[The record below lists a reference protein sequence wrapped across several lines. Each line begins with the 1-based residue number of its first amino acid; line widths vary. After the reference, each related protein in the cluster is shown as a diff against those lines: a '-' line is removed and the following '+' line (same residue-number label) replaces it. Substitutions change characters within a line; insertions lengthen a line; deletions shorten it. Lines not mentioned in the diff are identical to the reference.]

1 MAGKQHRGPIPK
13 IATHRATHALA
24 LVHSDVHE
32 LPVRNRAG
40 HKYWVTFID
49 DFSRFWV
56 VRELSHKSDVFQAFK
71 EFKALVENLFQCKVK
86 ALRDDKGGEYISREF
101 EAFLAAEGIARQHTV
116 RNEPHQNG
124 VAERANRTLAEGI
137 TAMLTEAHLPASY
150 WGYALATMVHIHNRS
165 PTSAL
170 TAMTPYECIYGHKP
184 NVSHLRIFGC
194 LAYVNVQK
202 DKRKGLQSHTQ
213 KCIFVGYPGQY
224 KGWRFLDLQTR
235 KELISDTAVF
245 DERVFPGN
253 SKQPVVLFTP
263 EDQAPSDPSVVVEF
277 EEPVDLVGVRNHVA
291 APTPPPPP
299 TQSQLPLTPPPSSR
313 PAPPSRPTQDVPKSA
328 SPSHPTSVF
337 QRRHPLRHDGTA
349 PGTHGFQQPTQ
360 SASSRQRAPVQE
372 VTLRRSQRQPKPR
385 TDWEASVAPRAR
397 QQTTLPA
404 VSSPNRYAPL
414 QQESSSGD
422 KNDDEDNSSSDD
434 ESQESE
440 LDVESHPSQTPASG
454 PSNTAREPSSIS
466 IDPINDDG
474 QDAGYA
480 VELDDGHEDMH
491 EAAMIASLQDGIGY
505 MQSEEVEL
513 SFVEALDFVIAEQAN
528 LSDSTTDPKTLKE
541 ALQRSDADRWY
552 HAALEEVESLIE
564 NGTFTVRERKPGD
577 KPIGARWVLRVKR
590 KADGSIERYKGRVV
604 AKGYSQRPGFDY
616 TETFAPTAK
625 WAALRAIF
633 ATAALRDMEI
643 ESVDISSAFLNGDL
657 QEVITMDVFEGLRDM
672 RQDLFR
678 KGGPKNDSG
687 WVLELNKALYG
698 LKQSP
703 RMWHQKLHSAMT
715 EMGFK
720 LVECDN
726 SIWVFLKGKTRII
739 VPVYVDDITIAGE
752 SKSEVKWVKDE
763 LKRRF
768 KLRDLGPVSF
778 LLGVHVTRDRSK
790 RMLSLSQRQAIV
802 DMLKKFDM
810 EDCKP
815 VGTPLDPGSKLSIA
829 DSPQTIEDAAVMRSK
844 PYAEAVGTLM
854 YIAIATRPD
863 IAYAVGV
870 LSRFS
875 SNPGV
880 AHWKAVQHLFR
891 YMQATK
897 DLKLTYAPDPSQTDL
912 FTTYCDADFAG
923 NIDNKRSTSG
933 YVVKI
938 GTGAVSWSSR
948 LQSFNTLST
957 TESEYVAA
965 VAAGQEILWLRN
977 LFMELGFPVDSGL
990 PLCID
995 NQSALSV
1002 AKNPEHH
1009 GRMKHLDLRFYWLR
1023 GTVHSGL
1030 ITLRYVPTAEMPA
1043 DVMTKPLARIKVAEM
1058 RGLLGLRV

>member
-1 MAGKQHRGPIPK
+1 M
-13 IATHRATHALA
+13 
-24 LVHSDVHE
+24 
-32 LPVRNRAG
+32 
-40 HKYWVTFID
+40 
-49 DFSRFWV
+49 
-56 VRELSHKSDVFQAFK
+56 
-71 EFKALVENLFQCKVK
+71 
-86 ALRDDKGGEYISREF
+86 
-101 EAFLAAEGIARQHTV
+101 
-116 RNEPHQNG
+116 
-124 VAERANRTLAEGI
+124 
-137 TAMLTEAHLPASY
+137 
-150 WGYALATMVHIHNRS
+150 
-165 PTSAL
+165 
-170 TAMTPYECIYGHKP
+170 
-184 NVSHLRIFGC
+184 
-194 LAYVNVQK
+194 
-202 DKRKGLQSHTQ
+202 
-213 KCIFVGYPGQY
+213 
-224 KGWRFLDLQTR
+224 
-235 KELISDTAVF
+235 
-245 DERVFPGN
+245 
-253 SKQPVVLFTP
+253 
-263 EDQAPSDPSVVVEF
+263 
-277 EEPVDLVGVRNHVA
+277 
-291 APTPPPPP
+291 
-299 TQSQLPLTPPPSSR
+299 
-313 PAPPSRPTQDVPKSA
+313 
-328 SPSHPTSVF
+328 
-337 QRRHPLRHDGTA
+337 
-349 PGTHGFQQPTQ
+349 
-360 SASSRQRAPVQE
+360 
-372 VTLRRSQRQPKPR
+372 TLRRSQRQPKPR

-422 KNDDEDNSSSDD
+422 KNDDEDNSSSDN

-625 WAALRAIF
+625 WAALRAIL

-657 QEVITMDVFEGLRDM
+657 QEDITMDVFEGLRDM

-778 LLGVHVTRDRSK
+778 LLGVHVTRDQSK